1 MYNDNNNY
9 GFPSDY
15 CTEASNANMGSNVAT
30 IATVIARAVLR
41 YALGDTQIG
50 DIEGDALKYRLDALP
65 QNFTR
70 INPTYKVKLY
80 VEPKKVKV
88 EEKTIQEL
96 VCCVL
101 ISPRDCSA
109 VSNLFDI
116 TYADSYGNQIPAEGY
131 QKQFS
136 KFFQEK
142 IVN

>member
-1 MYNDNNNY
+1 M
-9 GFPSDY
+9 
-15 CTEASNANMGSNVAT
+15 
-30 IATVIARAVLR
+30 
-41 YALGDTQIG
+41 
-50 DIEGDALKYRLDALP
+50 KYD
-65 QNFTR
+65 
-70 INPTYKVKLY
+70 
-80 VEPKKVKV
+80 EPKKVKV

-136 KFFQEK
+136 KFFKENSSEILNARRCILISYLTPLSIIK
-142 IVN
+142 YFIKPSIR

>member
-1 MYNDNNNY
+1 MVSEFYPN
-9 GFPSDY
+9 
-15 CTEASNANMGSNVAT
+15 
-30 IATVIARAVLR
+30 
-41 YALGDTQIG
+41 
-50 DIEGDALKYRLDALP
+50 K
-65 QNFTR
+65 
-70 INPTYKVKLY
+70 TYKY

-88 EEKTIQEL
+88 EDKTIQEL

-136 KFFQEK
+136 KFFFTNWIECYR
-142 IVN
+142 VF